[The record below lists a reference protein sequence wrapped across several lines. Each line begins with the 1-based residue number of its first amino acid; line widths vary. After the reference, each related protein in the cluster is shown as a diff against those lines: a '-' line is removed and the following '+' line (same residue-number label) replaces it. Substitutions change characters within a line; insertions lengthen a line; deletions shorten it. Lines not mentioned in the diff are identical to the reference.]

1 MRKFEI
7 SVDSTCDLYAD
18 ELKKMEVYM
27 APLEYILTSGKDV
40 EAKKDNFQ
48 KQEEYVDFYNKMRG
62 GVVAT
67 TSMLTIE
74 AHFEHFQ
81 KMIEKGVKNALH
93 ISMSVGLSPT
103 SDNAKKAAMQV
114 NEQFPQANFVQVDSN
129 SATIGEGIIVLAAV
143 KMRDEGWTLEDTV
156 KKLLEIREFTQHFV
170 VVNDLKFLYRGGRL
184 SRSSAIIGSMLQI
197 KPIIQFGRDSK
208 LKLCKKEM
216 GLKKALKSMVNDFS
230 KFTLNKDFP
239 LTSIVHTDNEPLAK
253 ELQNMLFEAHGI
265 RPEIRIMG
273 PVIGAH
279 VGPNSVAFG
288 FLSNEQ
294 RPFE

>member
-1 MRKFEI
+1 MRNFEI
-7 SVDSTCDLYAD
+7 SVDSTCDLYA
-18 ELKKMEVYM
+18 EEYKKMGVHM
-27 APLEYILTSGKDV
+27 APLEYILTSGKEV

-48 KQEEYVDFYNKMRG
+48 KYDEYVDFYNKMRE

-67 TSMLTIE
+67 TSMLNVE
-74 AHFEHFQ
+74 SHVEHFT
-81 KMIEKGVKNALH
+81 KMIESGVKNALH
-93 ISMSVGLSPT
+93 LSMSVGLSPT
-103 SDNAKKAAMQV
+103 SDNAKQAVKLV
-114 NEQFPQANFVQVDSN
+114 NEQFEQANFAHVDSN
-129 SATIGEGIIVLAAV
+129 SATIGEGMMVLAAV
-143 KMRDEGWTLEDTV
+143 KMRDEGRTLEDTV
-156 KKLLEIREFTQHFV
+156 LKLKEIRKFTQHFV
-170 VVNDLKFLYRGGRL
+170 VVNDLKFLFRGGRL
-184 SRSSAIIGSMLQI
+184 SRSSAILGTMLQI

-208 LKLCKKEM
+208 LKLCKKEL
-216 GLKKALKSMVNDFS
+216 GLKKALKSIVNDFS

-239 LTSIVHTDNEPLAK
+239 FTSIVHTDNEPLAK

-288 FLSNEQ
+288 FLSNQE